1 MNILPVEKETDK
13 RVTPKTQQ
21 IEQEHGKIA
30 GVDLELRRRLA
41 LQTLRQDP
49 NEEHLW
55 EALLAFQKA
64 EFSTYSG
71 LTFTYEIR
79 KGKSGAYTK
88 ELWIDRR
95 EKSKSLAWSSI
106 RLALHSID
114 EVGEEVPRPKALGD
128 IRGVTYIYAIFC
140 RFGLIRMP
148 HPLTDSSRKDTAGMV
163 E

>member
-13 RVTPKTQQ
+13 RVTSKTQQ

-41 LQTLRQDP
+41 LQTLQQDP

-55 EALLAFQKA
+55 AALLAFQKA

-106 RLALHSID
+106 RLALHGIG
-114 EVGEEVPRPKALGD
+114 EIGEEVSRPKALGD

-148 HPLTDSSRKDTAGMV
+148 AVHSRY
-163 E
+163 